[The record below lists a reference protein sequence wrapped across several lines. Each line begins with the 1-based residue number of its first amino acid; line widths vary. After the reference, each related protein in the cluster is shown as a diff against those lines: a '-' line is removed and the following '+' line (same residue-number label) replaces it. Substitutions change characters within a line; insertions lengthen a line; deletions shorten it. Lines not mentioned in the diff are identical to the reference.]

1 MRIGLIIY
9 GTLNTVSGGYLYD
22 RKLVEYLRA
31 CGDEVDII
39 SQPWQSY
46 GQHVLQN
53 ASFDLVSRISAKK
66 YDVLLQDE
74 LNHPSLF
81 LQNRRLSRLP
91 NACRIV
97 SIVHHLRCSEQR
109 PRWQNIIYRQI
120 ERYYLQSVDGFVFN
134 SLSTRK
140 TVTQLVGDRQPCTIA
155 YPAGDRFSA
164 WQHLYQESSR
174 VGDHF
179 ENSPLRILFVGNL
192 SERKGLHVLLASL
205 CQLNVKIGG
214 SWSLT
219 IVGSSQINNAYAKRM
234 QSMAEGLKI
243 NSRITWL
250 GEIDDASLAQQYA
263 NHDIFVMPSQY
274 EGFGIVY
281 LEAMSFG
288 LPVIASSAGA
298 ANEIISTGEN
308 GFLVPPENPSALA
321 ARLQT
326 LLNHRPRLHA
336 MRAAARQRFAQHPTW
351 AQTTANIRQ
360 FLVEMSE

>member
-9 GTLNTVSGGYLYD
+9 GSLDTVSGGYLYD
-22 RKLVEYLRA
+22 RKLVEYLRS

-39 SQPWQSY
+39 SQPWRSY
-46 GQHVLQN
+46 GQHLLQN
-53 ASFDLVSRISAKK
+53 ADFDIFSRIAVPK

-81 LQNRRLSRLP
+81 WLNRRLSRLP
-91 NACRIV
+91 NMCPIV

-109 PRWQNIIYRQI
+109 PSWQNAIYRQI
-120 ERYYLQSVDGFVFN
+120 ERLYLQSVDGFVFN
-134 SLSTRK
+134 SLSTYK
-140 TVTQLVGDRQPCTIA
+140 TVTALVGEHQPCTVA

-164 WQHLYQESSR
+164 WQHFYHDASSEP
-174 VGDHF
+174 DDKQAL
-179 ENSPLRILFVGNL
+179 PLRILFVGNL
-192 SERKGLHVLLASL
+192 SERKGLHVLLAAL
-205 CQLNVKIGG
+205 CQLNVKMGG
-214 SWSLT
+214 LWSLT
-219 IVGSSQINNAYAKRM
+219 VVGNSNINDAYAKQM

-243 NSRITWL
+243 NAYITWL

-298 ANEIISTGEN
+298 AHEIISTGEN

-326 LLNHRPRLHA
+326 LLSHRSRLHA
-336 MRAAARQRFAQHPTW
+336 MRAAARKRFEQHPTW

-360 FLVEMSE
+360 FLVEMVG